1 MALHEKKGNLHARKG
16 QGKRNNNNN
25 INNNTFSSSSR
36 RGDIQGTDPGGCEF
50 FTAITVRNTK
60 WRRHEGKIHEAS
72 TRHTANSTAK

>member
-16 QGKRNNNNN
+16 QGKRNNNN

-50 FTAITVRNTK
+50 FYCN
-60 WRRHEGKIHEAS
+60 HGPQYEMAS
-72 TRHTANSTAK
+72 T